1 MLERASSESG
11 VSTVICRIGQM
22 TGPTNIPSAWPKHE
36 WLPSLIATSKFL
48 GYLPSSL
55 GLNEIIDWMP
65 VDTVARIVLE
75 LQREGRFQ
83 EECQI
88 FHVVNPKKTS
98 WSAILP
104 ALKDRMALKD
114 VALPEWIRMVASSNV
129 KDTRQNPAAKLLDF
143 FQGIATLS
151 RRTVPFDA
159 SRACQCSP
167 TLQHLRNTKRDFRDD
182 LLQQIAG

>member
-1 MLERASSESG
+1 M
-11 VSTVICRIGQM
+11 
-22 TGPTNIPSAWPKHE
+22 P
-36 WLPSLIATSKFL
+36 
-48 GYLPSSL
+48 
-55 GLNEIIDWMP
+55 IDT
-65 VDTVARIVLE
+65 DARIVLE
-75 LQREGRFQ
+75 LQREGRFR

-129 KDTRQNPAAKLLDF
+129 KDTGQNPAAKLLDF